1 MFFKIIRHASPD
13 ENIVGTAIQPDW
25 NALHG
30 WKPSPSGRGR
40 RDSQRAGAPGEGCKS
55 RQILNPHLY
64 LRLRPIG
71 LALRALSQRERVIHQ
86 NFNFALKRICL
97 ESVSSVA
104 VF

>member
-1 MFFKIIRHASPD
+1 MATKKRGNASDPAT
-13 ENIVGTAIQPDW
+13 VGHLGEPV
-25 NALHG
+25 NR
-30 WKPSPSGRGR
+30 SGFPLPLGEGG
-40 RDSQRAGAPGEGCKS
+40 SQRAGAPGEGCKS